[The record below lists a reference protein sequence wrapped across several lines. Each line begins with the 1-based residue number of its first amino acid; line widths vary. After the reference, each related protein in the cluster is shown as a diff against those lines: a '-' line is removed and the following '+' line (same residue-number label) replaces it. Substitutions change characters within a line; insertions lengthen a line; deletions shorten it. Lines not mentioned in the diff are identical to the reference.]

1 MTRLRNTN
9 LGVFIQCQFTKSIL
23 RNKNTGQSLFKKHSK
38 FQKFDEIL
46 YCRMTRSKNVK
57 LGVYGQYQ
65 NTKTIS
71 ENKNMGH
78 NRFKKLLNSKNFN

>member
-1 MTRLRNTN
+1 
-9 LGVFIQCQFTKSIL
+9 
-23 RNKNTGQSLFKKHSK
+23 
-38 FQKFDEIL
+38 
-46 YCRMTRSKNVK
+46 MTRSKNVK